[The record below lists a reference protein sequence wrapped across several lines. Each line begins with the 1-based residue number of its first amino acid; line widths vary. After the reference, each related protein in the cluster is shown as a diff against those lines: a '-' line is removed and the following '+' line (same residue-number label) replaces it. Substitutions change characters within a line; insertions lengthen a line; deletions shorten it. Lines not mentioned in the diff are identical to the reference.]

1 MKKEQINICKMTIE
15 DFNEIKDVL
24 KDEFDD
30 FWNDSILKSELE
42 NPNSQYFVAKYKNN
56 IIGFAGILILIDS
69 TEITNIVV
77 KKKERR
83 KGIGNLL
90 LEKLIDET
98 AKLNKEMISL
108 EVNENNTI
116 AISLYKKYNFKEEGL
131 RKKYYNGVSNA
142 IIMTK
147 RFK

>member
-90 LEKLIDET
+90 LKKLIDET
-98 AKLNKEMISL
+98 SKLNKEMISL